1 MPRRRKLYCNSG
13 SLHLLFDGN
22 LSVAPWQTL
31 GLSEVSLTV
40 EVLATT
46 LKGSFHSLCPVIHVT
61 MASQ

>member
-1 MPRRRKLYCNSG
+1 MPRRRKSYCNS
-13 SLHLLFDGN
+13 LCLCLLFDRD
-22 LSVAPWQTL
+22 LSVAPWQKL

-46 LKGSFHSLCPVIHVT
+46 LKDSFRSLCPVIHVT